1 MRSSF
6 LASVEVIEFHTTDA
20 YSNLGLKSEKYKI
33 NKLSRVE
40 NEKVILRMRP
50 KSLIDEKTY
59 NKRESES
66 IIWNQ

>member
-20 YSNLGLKSEKYKI
+20 HSNLGLTSEKYKL

-40 NEKVILRMRP
+40 NEKVILRIRP
-50 KSLIDEKTY
+50 
-59 NKRESES
+59 
-66 IIWNQ
+66 

>member
-6 LASVEVIEFHTTDA
+6 LASVEVIEFLTTDV
-20 YSNLGLKSEKYKI
+20 YSNLGLPSEKYKI

-50 KSLIDEKTY
+50 KSLID
-59 NKRESES
+59 
-66 IIWNQ
+66 